1 MITAMLIV
9 LVCTAAAV
17 LLYLVLSPVRG
28 GVESQDRPKGER
40 AFLRNQPGIY
50 QDHDDWR
57 DNYRGGVE
65 E

>member
-28 GVESQDRPKGER
+28 GVESQDRPKHER
-40 AFLRNQPGIY
+40 VFLREHAGNN
-50 QDHDDWR
+50 DSDTWR
-57 DNYRGGVE
+57 ANLRGGVE